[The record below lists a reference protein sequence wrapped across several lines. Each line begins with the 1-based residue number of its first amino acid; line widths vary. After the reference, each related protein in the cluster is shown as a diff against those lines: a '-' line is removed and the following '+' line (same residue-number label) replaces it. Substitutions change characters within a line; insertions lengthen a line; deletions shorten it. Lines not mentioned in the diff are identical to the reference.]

1 MPVNIV
7 KMSNRLVSRVGRYK
21 ITKINSILE
30 NKVRNILETKSE
42 VIWVI
47 NKVIPMY
54 SINKLLHTE
63 ENEFVVGILFM
74 HFRFQKKP
82 LTEYALV

>member
-7 KMSNRLVSRVGRYK
+7 NMSNRLVSRVGRYK

-30 NKVRNILETKSE
+30 TKVRNILETKSE

-47 NKVIPMY
+47 NKVIPMH
-54 SINKLLHTE
+54 SINK
-63 ENEFVVGILFM
+63 GRI
-74 HFRFQKKP
+74 QKIKM
-82 LTEYALV
+82 EI